1 MGGGDS
7 LYDKIDKGIRSCKVV
22 LTCVT
27 SKYALSANCRREVSL
42 ADALKKPVI
51 PLLLEKMTWPP
62 DGPMSMV
69 FTQLLYINFHSPDI
83 NIQNTWDCPQLN
95 ELIATLQTHIPHRND
110 TGPTPQNPEKTMKA
124 MKRNSIENKKSTKKT
139 TEVEKSDQ
147 AVPAPSVKEISSESI
162 ETEETSVENKN
173 IKCKE
178 EKQEEDQTVQRQ
190 TGITKLEETSVL
202 NEYTRKKEERDSRV
216 QGQKP
221 ETRYPTNALFDGDM
235 PKQRAEK
242 SSTCHII

>member
-27 SKYALSANCRREVSL
+27 SKYVLSANCRREVSL

-83 NIQNTWDCPQLN
+83 NIQNTWNCPQLN
-95 ELIATLQTHIPHRND
+95 ELIAMLQTHIPQRKG
-110 TGPTPQNPEKTMKA
+110 TGATPENPANTTKA
-124 MKRNSIENKKSTKKT
+124 MIQNSVKGKGLTKKST
-139 TEVEKSDQ
+139 EVERSDH
-147 AVPAPSVKEISSESI
+147 ADAAPSVQ
-162 ETEETSVENKN
+162 ETTEEETSVVNKN
-173 IKCKE
+173 IQRKKEKQENQTVQSQTENTKLDETHVLSDNTRQKE
-178 EKQEEDQTVQRQ
+178 EKQKESMIHDQ
-190 TGITKLEETSVL
+190 KLETIS
-202 NEYTRKKEERDSRV
+202 
-216 QGQKP
+216 P
-221 ETRYPTNALFDGDM
+221 MNAASDEDV
-235 PKQRAEK
+235 PKQKADK
-242 SSTCHII
+242 SSACHII